1 MRLSAMCI
9 RCLVERQ
16 EERIRHIEDENKKA
30 AYLKEVASIIA
41 SSSEDASAPYLIHR
55 INIIYKKYF
64 GEFQNFEKEKAEYN
78 KLMMELEKDMEQDI
92 RKGKD
97 NTEILRNALN
107 LARTANYIDFGTGN
121 HVKKEELIKL
131 LGDAKKES
139 LDEKTFLN
147 FRRDLEVAKEL
158 VYLTDNCG
166 EIVADKLLIKIIG
179 EQYPDI
185 KVTVIVR
192 GMPVINDA
200 TVKDAETTGLTK
212 VAAVLDNGNG
222 VAGTQLTMLADKA
235 RHALGRADL
244 IISKGQ
250 GNFETIHDCG
260 LNIYYLFL
268 CKCQWFTT
276 RFGMEKLKGVFVN
289 ERDIFAK

>member
-97 NTEILRNALN
+97 NMEILRNALN